1 MRIKIKDSKKVKGGY
16 QSTFTDSDNN
26 TATSDVWA
34 DEADADSEA
43 TRRLQQKRS
52 KWLKKNFKK
61 KKPAS
66 TNDNESSI
74 NPKLYGDMLGE

>member
-34 DEADADSEA
+34 DAADADSEA
-43 TRRLQQKRS
+43 SRRLQKKRAEWFN
-52 KWLKKNFKK
+52 KKLKKLKK
-61 KKPAS
+61 KKPV
-66 TNDNESSI
+66 TGLLEQRG
-74 NPKLYGDMLGE
+74 L